1 MSLMKNLY
9 LLRQKLCSLI
19 LSALCVIDRCHR

>member
-19 LSALCVIDRCHR
+19 INALRVIDKCHR